1 MSKKNISIGI
11 IGAGLRSAVTK
22 LLFENDSRL
31 KLKGIFDPDKER
43 AKERVNMLGFPD
55 ATICESSE
63 ELTNCPELDWI
74 MIFSPNSC
82 HAEHILAALSNNKH
96 VFTEKPMATTMEDCE
111 KVFKAY
117 TSSECQLA
125 TGFVLRYA
133 PIYRKAK
140 ELLDAGAIGKILSI
154 DANEN
159 LSVELG
165 SFIMRNWRRKR
176 EQAGPYLLEKCCHDL
191 DLLNWFTGSVPSRV
205 ASFGGLDFFLPENKS
220 MEKKYTDKN
229 GTNPFT
235 AIPDSHGADSPFT
248 SDKDIVDNQVAI
260 LEYRNNVRVMF
271 QSVLSNAIHER
282 RMYIAGTEGTMILEL
297 FSGKIIVKKI
307 GDESTNTFETKTG
320 DGHGGGDQII
330 MQELYETMCGNI
342 PPKSSGT
349 QGLES
354 AIVALAIDKARND
367 GLVFNLEPIWQGLG
381 R

>member
-1 MSKKNISIGI
+1 MNKGNINIGI

-22 LLFENDSRL
+22 LLFENDSCLR
-31 KLKGIFDPDKER
+31 LKGIFDPDRKR
-43 AKERVNMLGFPD
+43 AKERVEMLGFPD

-63 ELTNCPELDWI
+63 ELTSSPEIDWI
-74 MIFSPNSC
+74 MIFSPNRC
-82 HAEHILAALSNNKH
+82 HAEHILAALNNNKH

-111 KVFKAY
+111 NIFKAHIK
-117 TSSECQLA
+117 SKCLLA

-140 ELLDAGAIGKILSI
+140 ELLIAGAIGKILSI

-191 DLLNWFTGSVPSRV
+191 DLLNWFTDSVPSKV
-205 ASFGGLDFFLPENKS
+205 ASFGGLDFFLPENAD
-220 MEKKYTDKN
+220 MEKKYTGKN

-248 SDKDIVDNQVAI
+248 SDKDIIDNQVAI

-282 RMYIAGTEGTMILEL
+282 RMYIAGAEGTMILEL

-307 GDESTNTFETKTG
+307 GDESKQIFETKVG

-330 MQELYETMCGNI
+330 MHELYEAMCGNI

-367 GLVFNLEPIWQGLG
+367 GVVFDLEPIWQGLE